1 MLNHPLLAK
10 LEALTHSKEG
20 RIKLAAGMGA
30 GILLFLLLLFFVLN
44 APTEEQVPTGPG
56 QAEAPK
62 PAPTPPAPPSSS
74 NSQMILELFSP
85 SDESLTHQQTETSI
99 SGEIE
104 QALTLTFV
112 LTKCSIYSMDDYR
125 DVFRA
130 LVIYAERSHLAP
142 DAASA
147 DARVRQIAESSQT
160 SYALVYSRTLCDDKH
175 LPTIAADIKQ
185 WTQQIFTM
193 PPR

>member
-10 LEALTHSKEG
+10 LEALTQSKEG
-20 RIKLAAGMGA
+20 RIKLAAGAGA
-30 GILLFLLLLFFVLN
+30 GILLFLCLLFFILN
-44 APTEEQVPTGPG
+44 AATEAPVPTGPG

-62 PAPTPPAPPSSS
+62 PEPVPPAPPSAST
-74 NSQMILELFSP
+74 SQTILELFSP
-85 SDESLTHQQTETSI
+85 SDESLTHQRTETSLN
-99 SGEIE
+99 GQIE

-112 LTKCSIYSMDDYR
+112 LTKCSLYSMDDYR
-125 DVFRA
+125 EVFRA
-130 LVIYAERSHLAP
+130 LVLYTQRTHLAP

-147 DARVRQIAESSQT
+147 DAYVRRIAESSQT

-175 LPTIAADIKQ
+175 LPGIATDIHE